1 MHENSHATIKLNAR
15 GRIHGFSMS
24 TLTELLINNVTWL
37 VAMVTLQ
44 RLITCARSESVY
56 KASPVMISRRNKM
69 NTYNRNEDLSISQD
83 GVNLQPIMRQVY
95 LWMGLGTLITAFMA
109 YFTVSTPLV
118 NLAANPIILM
128 VAMLLELGLVMGISL
143 GFSRISSGM
152 ATALFFLYAA
162 LNGFTLSMVLMA
174 FTTGSVL
181 AAFVSTS
188 ALFGAMT
195 ILGYTTRVDLTK
207 MGTFLI
213 MGVFGLLIAMVV
225 NMFINSG
232 PLNLIISMAG
242 VLIFTGL
249 TAYDTQRIG
258 RMAAQM
264 GGQGGEAAAKVAIM
278 GALKLYLDFINM
290 FLFMLRLFG
299 RRR

>member
-1 MHENSHATIKLNAR
+1 MNQNGS
-15 GRIHGFSMS
+15 
-24 TLTELLINNVTWL
+24 WL
-37 VAMVTLQ
+37 SSL
-44 RLITCARSESVY
+44 EG
-56 KASPVMISRRNKM
+56 
-69 NTYNRNEDLSISQD
+69 
-83 GVNLQPIMRQVY
+83 GVNIQSIMRQVY
-95 LWMGLGTLITAFMA
+95 LWMGLGTLLTAGMA
-109 YFTVSTPLV
+109 FVTVNSPLI

-128 VAMLLELGLVMGISL
+128 IAIIAEFGLVLGISF
-143 GFSRISSGM
+143 GFSRLSSG
-152 ATALFFLYAA
+152 AASALFFLYAA
-162 LNGFTLSMVLMA
+162 LNGFTLSMVLLA
-174 FTTGSVL
+174 FTLGSVF
-181 AAFVSTS
+181 AAFVSTA

-195 ILGYTTRVDLTK
+195 ILGYTTKVDLTK
-207 MGTFLI
+207 MGTFLM

-232 PLNLIISMAG
+232 PLDMLISMAG

-258 RMAAQM
+258 RMAAQI
-264 GGQGGEAAAKVAIM
+264 GSDREAVAKLGIL